1 VVDVQAAARDIVK
14 RAYPG
19 SDQVRD
25 STNDREGE
33 QKSKRGQE
41 QALPA
46 LVLEMKPVDLP

>member
-1 VVDVQAAARDIVK
+1 MMDVEAAARDVVK
-14 RAYPG
+14 RADPG

-25 STNDREGE
+25 STDDREGQ